1 MTTYIENR
9 GITQTLIRDNNNEN
23 ISEIKWNADYDGNLA
38 NIKLNINDNGK
49 SDKYNIQLNN
59 DDLANLLN
67 IPSVE
72 RPIHQRLEDDFL
84 LNDVQFENEEQDYGM
99 NIVPEPVLHCPIP
112 RRPYPY
118 PILKKVKPHGYLYRV
133 NTHTRPKYNI
143 KSISSISSLPDN
155 FEEPIQKKMKVTKRR
170 APKKTFT
177 YNTPLPKT
185 IRIHLKTPVSS
196 SRRRKVNKKI
206 TNKNRKSSGLFSD
219 LI

>member
-23 ISEIKWNADYDGNLA
+23 ISEIKWNADYDGKLA

-59 DDLANLLN
+59 NDLANLLN
-67 IPSVE
+67 IPSVK
-72 RPIHQRLEDDFL
+72 RPLHQRLEDDFL
-84 LNDVQFENEEQDYGM
+84 LNDAQFEKEEDYGM
-99 NIVPEPVLHCPIP
+99 NIVEEPVIHCPIP
-112 RRPYPY
+112 RRPY

-133 NTHTRPKYNI
+133 NTRARHLPKYNI
-143 KSISSISSLPDN
+143 KSLTSIESLPDN
-155 FEEPIQKKMKVTKRR
+155 FEEPIQKKMNLTKRR

-196 SRRRKVNKKI
+196 SKHRKVNRKN